1 VQTLLERLHTWM
13 DSKPYGE
20 RLMLIRYRMHGEQIA
35 NIAQTMRELYH
46 VRRDYSSTNSSPRT
60 DNSTVSRDIH
70 DEMGGANPRF
80 SVRNTAKN
88 VKPLKSRKR
97 KGSGTDPAPAQQSL
111 LAIKCSRCGDTFPV
125 TDFQYTKESG
135 LCIPCWEL
143 KIKVMKCR

>member
-1 VQTLLERLHTWM
+1 
-13 DSKPYGE
+13 
-20 RLMLIRYRMHGEQIA
+20 MHGEQIA

-46 VRRDYSSTNSSPRT
+46 VRRDDSSANSIPGT
-60 DNSTVSRDIH
+60 VNSAMSQDIC
-70 DEMGGANPRF
+70 DEIEGGNPRF

-97 KGSGTDPAPAQQSL
+97 KGSGTDPAPALQSL